1 MKVFKGIK
9 DSFPNGTLIL
19 RAIKFADRKHKGQVR
34 KVSGEKYVTHPLLVS
49 YLVAK
54 YKNSKSLE
62 TLICAALL
70 HDTVE
75 DTKTSYEEILKEF
88 SIDVA
93 QLVFELTSDPAEI
106 KKVGKVEYLKNK
118 MRGMSSY
125 ALYLKL
131 CDRLGNL
138 IDHPSEKQIV
148 ETREILASLKKGRK
162 LSKSHLFVI
171 KEIESVVDNV
181 PERG

>member
-1 MKVFKGIK
+1 M
-9 DSFPNGTLIL
+9 
-19 RAIKFADRKHKGQVR
+19 
-34 KVSGEKYVTHPLLVS
+34 
-49 YLVAK
+49 
-54 YKNSKSLE
+54 
-62 TLICAALL
+62 
-70 HDTVE
+70 
-75 DTKTSYEEILKEF
+75 
-88 SIDVA
+88 A

-106 KKVGKVEYLKNK
+106 KKIGKVEYLKNK

-162 LSKSHLFVI
+162 LSKSHLSVI

-181 PERG
+181 PAGG